1 MAVKVRA
8 SKLRKKTRVEKEEKK
23 EIVAYL
29 KKLPGP
35 NFFFL
40 YNLSKNVD
48 LRFLQDLLGDLSE
61 EKED

>member
-8 SKLRKKTRVEKEEKK
+8 SKLRKKTRDEKEEKK

-29 KKLPGP
+29 KKIPGP

-48 LRFLQDLLGDLSE
+48 LRFLQDVLGDLSE
-61 EKED
+61 EKEV

>member
-1 MAVKVRA
+1 MAVKVRV
-8 SKLRKKTRVEKEEKK
+8 SKLRIKSNEEKEEKK

-40 YNLSKNVD
+40 YNPSKNVD
-48 LRFLQDLLGDLSE
+48 LSFLKLLLGDLSQ
-61 EKED
+61 EKLD